1 MPTGW
6 PGVGQ
11 AGGPGAATTSGVY
24 RAGTYWRTSSI
35 GTGRR
40 SAVSKQSFSSVKISP
55 ACSSILTPSVVI
67 GDAGEAT
74 ANENS
79 AVSARTAALATA
91 RRDDLVFNLIAGS
104 SCASVIGRDHG
115 PHQWVCEERTR
126 KMSRLVRM
134 VSRQWPPCAN
144 PLNPDQASQSFF
156 DRHD

>member
-40 SAVSKQSFSSVKISP
+40 SAVSKQSFSCVKISP

-67 GDAGEAT
+67 GDAGEIAT

-79 AVSARTAALATA
+79 AVSATTAARTTA
-91 RRDDLVFNLIAGS
+91 RRDDLVVDLIAGS
-104 SCASVIGRDHG
+104 SCASVDWAQARPASIG
-115 PHQWVCEERTR
+115 
-126 KMSRLVRM
+126 
-134 VSRQWPPCAN
+134 
-144 PLNPDQASQSFF
+144 
-156 DRHD
+156 